1 MTIREIAEDFIKRM
15 NPSGWDGTGNK
26 PNDFD
31 TRIVTYDVDGY
42 PGVEMD
48 LHFEE
53 DDFDGLEEDNN
64 YEWFTVIEGV
74 DKVSSDHLG
83 GLWTRTLSSV
93 SGIEYSLKNYIRDFL
108 TKTMNVTFNRIE
120 VLRNETA

>member
-1 MTIREIAEDFIKRM
+1 MTIREVAEDFIKRM

-26 PNDFD
+26 PNYFD

-74 DKVSSDHLG
+74 DKASSDHLG

-108 TKTMNVTFNRIE
+108 NKN
-120 VLRNETA
+120 NERYI